1 MSRIDVEPS
10 TLAETA
16 DRLRTAALDARR
28 VCRALREAGPDVT
41 GSAPLT
47 AALREHA
54 DAWGWCLDA
63 AHERVRTA
71 ARALHGA
78 AAAYDRVER
87 AIRDAAG

>member
-1 MSRIDVEPS
+1 MSRIEVEPT

-16 DRLRTAALDARR
+16 DRLRAAALDARR
-28 VCRALREAGPDVT
+28 VCQALRGAGPEVT
-41 GSAPLT
+41 GSASLT

-54 DAWGWCLDA
+54 DAWGFCLDEI
-63 AHERVRTA
+63 HQRVRTA
-71 ARALHGA
+71 ARTLHGA